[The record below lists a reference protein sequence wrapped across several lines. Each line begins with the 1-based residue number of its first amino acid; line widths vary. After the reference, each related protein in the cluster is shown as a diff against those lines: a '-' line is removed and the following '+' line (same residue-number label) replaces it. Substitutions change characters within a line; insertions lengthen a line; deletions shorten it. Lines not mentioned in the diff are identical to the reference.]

1 MVRLMNALRTP
12 SGQVWYRDSET
23 EAKKESYML
32 ILNTVTW
39 FIMSGILINRISAL
53 GREYFNAVKLD
64 SRAVCDVLTDNMM
77 QRSESLSAAKVT
89 SLERC
94 FPTRQNEQYLFGG
107 M

>member
-1 MVRLMNALRTP
+1 
-12 SGQVWYRDSET
+12 
-23 EAKKESYML
+23 
-32 ILNTVTW
+32 
-39 FIMSGILINRISAL
+39 MSGILINRISAL